1 MPFAQTYADQ
11 TNQVQIAKQASGAE
25 LATERFPLAAG
36 ADPSIKFGSAS
47 SVQFQVRIFGMF
59 KKLGSFTDI
68 KGALS
73 VQKDTVQVSARIQ
86 TASTTM
92 KSSSDAALLK
102 SPAYFDA
109 EHFPEIVFQSTR
121 FPIATL
127 RNGGQISGKLTVRG
141 ITQPQIFKLTAKPCS
156 KKFVQQQPWRCSFN
170 VAGTLK
176 RSEFGMNARRGIV
189 SDEVELTLSI
199 DASEGH

>member
-1 MPFAQTYADQ
+1 MLAVSQVGAAQ
-11 TNQVQIAKQASGAE
+11 QAYKAV
-25 LATERFPLAAG
+25 LTTQRLPLE
-36 ADPSIKFGSAS
+36 IKFGRAS

-59 KKLGSFTDI
+59 KKLGSFTDM

-121 FPIATL
+121 FPMATL
-127 RNGGQISGKLTVRG
+127 RNGGQISGKLTLRG

-156 KKFVQQQPWRCSFN
+156 KKFVQQPWRCSFN

-176 RSEFGMNARRGIV
+176 RSEFGMKARRGIV
-189 SDEVELTLSI
+189 SDEVELTLTI
-199 DASEGH
+199 APP